1 MNTPVPKPSRIDRRT
16 ARPDSAYPRQ
26 QSDAQR
32 YTDEFSRALGLR
44 PTPTLFGSKVVKI
57 CASCSISGFPL

>member
-1 MNTPVPKPSRIDRRT
+1 MNQPKPGRIDPRT

-32 YTDEFSRALGLR
+32 YTEEFSRALGLK
-44 PTPTLFGSKVVKI
+44 PTPTRFGNRLVEV
-57 CASCSISGFPL
+57 

>member
-1 MNTPVPKPSRIDRRT
+1 MNPTSPKPSRIDPRT

-32 YTDEFSRALGLR
+32 YTHEFSRALGLR
-44 PTPTLFGSKVVKI
+44 PTPTLFGNKVLKI
-57 CASCSISGFPL
+57 

>member
-1 MNTPVPKPSRIDRRT
+1 MGNTFDVVALGEGMVEFNQTT
-16 ARPDSAYPRQ
+16 AGQPAYPRQ

-44 PTPTLFGSKVVKI
+44 PTPTLFGNKVVKI
-57 CASCSISGFPL
+57 